1 MAMEENQNTSS
12 SSGLGIDANSKD
24 HLTEAARW
32 AKFLAIVGFVV
43 CGLVVILGIFAGSIF
58 NTMVGRM
65 GEGDF
70 SGMDMSGLGAM
81 MSVFY
86 IGFAL
91 LYFFPCLFLFRFAN
105 QMKTAF
111 LTYEQETL
119 NQSFQNL
126 KKMFR
131 FVGVL
136 TIIVLCLYALGILML
151 IVGRSVAGGI

>member
-1 MAMEENQNTSS
+1 MEENQNTSS
-12 SSGLGIDANSKD
+12 PGLGIDENSKA

-58 NTMVGRM
+58 NSMFGRM
-65 GEGDF
+65 GEGEL

-91 LYFFPCLFLFRFAN
+91 LYFLPCLFLFRFAN
-105 QMKTAF
+105 QMKMAF
-111 LTYEQETL
+111 ENYEQEML
-119 NQSFQNL
+119 NNSFQNL

-131 FVGVL
+131 FVGIL
-136 TIIVLCLYALGILML
+136 TIIILCIYALGILML
-151 IVGRSVAGGI
+151 MVGRSVAGGI